1 MRIPYYFRG
10 RKEKDHFA
18 NMAVNVN
25 SIHWFRKGLRLHDN
39 PSLRQAIEGSSTFR
53 GVFFLDVD
61 SLNEMNISRNKWR
74 FLLDCLN
81 DLDAKLRNLN
91 SRLFIV
97 RGQPIDVFPKLIK
110 TWNITRVTFEYDG
123 EPYPRRRDESIRRL
137 LESEGVEVLVSTSH
151 TLYDID
157 Q

>member
-1 MRIPYYFRG
+1 
-10 RKEKDHFA
+10 
-18 NMAVNVN
+18 MAVH

-61 SLNEMNISRNKWR
+61 TLNEINISRNKWR
-74 FLLDCLN
+74 FLLDCLI
-81 DLDAKLRNLN
+81 DLDANLRELN

-97 RGQPIDVFPKLIK
+97 KGQPIEVFPKLVRR
-110 TWNITRVTFEYDG
+110 WNITRVTFEYDG
-123 EPYPRRRDESIRRL
+123 EPFPRRRDKSIQRL

-157 Q
+157 R

>member
-1 MRIPYYFRG
+1 
-10 RKEKDHFA
+10 
-18 NMAVNVN
+18 MAAEVN

-61 SLNEMNISRNKWR
+61 SLNEINISRNKWR
-74 FLLDCLN
+74 FLLDCLK
-81 DLDAKLRNLN
+81 DLDSRLRKLG

-110 TWNITRVTFEYDG
+110 KWSISRVTFEYDG
-123 EPYPRRRDESIRRL
+123 EPFPRRRDESVRRL
-137 LESEGVEVLVSTSH
+137 LESEGVEVLVSSSH
-151 TLYDID
+151 TLYDVD
-157 Q
+157 E